1 MPKQKKNITEYRNY
15 YLPLSFPVLLLTGDY
30 WRISDV
36 PSGRLHFHNCL
47 EIGICHSD
55 SGIMEFYDK
64 KISFQAGDVTFVPR
78 NVPHTTYSTKGTA
91 SRWSYIFL
99 DMEEMLKSVLSSAWN
114 NFSMSPEVLANYNY
128 IFNEEQHPNICQLV
142 NQILRELAEKR
153 PGYQLSV
160 RGLVM
165 ALFIEM
171 MRIEQT
177 FAGGGVASGP
187 LERLEEKNDLEEDL
201 AIAPALKYIDENY
214 MQQFPMEQLA
224 DLCHLSPTHFRRVF
238 HEVMGRS
245 PLDHLNNT
253 RVLRACSLLRST
265 EDSILSISEAVGF
278 HSVSSFN
285 RAFMKFMQCSPRD
298 YRKNMIQTEKN
309 TNSPSILKYS
319 GWMQPE

>member
-1 MPKQKKNITEYRNY
+1 MARQKKNITEYRNY

-30 WRISDV
+30 WKISDV

-64 KISFQAGDVTFVPR
+64 KVSFKAGDITFIPR

-91 SRWSYIFL
+91 SLWSYVFL

-128 IFNEEQHPNICQLV
+128 IFNEEQYPNICQLV
-142 NQILRELAEKR
+142 QQIVRELAEKC

-171 MRIEQT
+171 MRIEQK
-177 FAGGGVASGP
+177 FAGGGWLRVPWRGW
-187 LERLEEKNDLEEDL
+187 
-201 AIAPALKYIDENY
+201 
-214 MQQFPMEQLA
+214 
-224 DLCHLSPTHFRRVF
+224 RR
-238 HEVMGRS
+238 R
-245 PLDHLNNT
+245 T
-253 RVLRACSLLRST
+253 IWRKIWRLLRLLNTSMK
-265 EDSILSISEAVGF
+265 IICIS
-278 HSVSSFN
+278 S
-285 RAFMKFMQCSPRD
+285 RW
-298 YRKNMIQTEKN
+298 
-309 TNSPSILKYS
+309 NSWRTCAI
-319 GWMQPE
+319 

>member
-64 KISFQAGDVTFVPR
+64 KISFKAGDVTFVPR
-78 NVPHTTYSTKGTA
+78 NVPHTTYSSKGTA

-99 DMEEMLKSVLSSAWN
+99 DMAEMLKSVLSSAWN

-128 IFNEEQHPNICQLV
+128 IFNEEQHPHICQLV
-142 NQILRELAEKR
+142 NQILRELAEKQ

-171 MRIEQT
+171 MRIEQNFT
-177 FAGGGVASGP
+177 GGGDVPGP
-187 LERLEEKNDLEEDL
+187 LDRLEEKNDLEENL
-201 AIAPALKYIDENY
+201 AIAPALKFVDENY
-214 MQQFPMEQLA
+214 MLQFPMEQLA

-253 RVLRACSLLRST
+253 RILRACSLLRST
-265 EDSILSISEAVGF
+265 EDSILSISETVGF

-285 RAFMKFMQCSPRD
+285 RSFMKFMQCSPRD
-298 YRKNMIQTEKN
+298 YRKSLIQTEKN
-309 TNSPSILKYS
+309 TNNPSILKYR

>member
-1 MPKQKKNITEYRNY
+1 MAKQKKNITEYRSY
-15 YLPLSFPVLLLTGDY
+15 YLPLSFPVLLLAGDY
-30 WRISDV
+30 WKISDV
-36 PSGRLHFHNCL
+36 PSQHLHFHNCL

-55 SGIMEFYDK
+55 SGIMEFYGK
-64 KISFQAGDVTFVPR
+64 KVSFKEGDVTFVPR

-99 DMEEMLKSVLSSAWN
+99 DIEEMLKSVLSSAWN
-114 NFSMSPEVLANYNY
+114 NFTMSLDVLENYNY
-128 IFNEEQHPNICQLV
+128 IFDRENYPNICQLV
-142 NQILRELAEKR
+142 LHILRELEEKK

-171 MRIEQT
+171 MRIEQ
-177 FAGGGVASGP
+177 FFERGGITTDP
-187 LERLEEKNDLEEDL
+187 LSRLEEKNDLKEDL
-201 AIAPALKYIDENY
+201 PIAPALKFIDENY

-224 DLCHLSPTHFRRVF
+224 DICHISPTHFRRVF

-245 PLDHLNNT
+245 PLDHLNNV
-253 RVLRACSLLRST
+253 RIMKACSLLRST
-265 EDSILSISEAVGF
+265 EDSVLSISETVGF

-285 RAFMKFMQCSPRD
+285 RSFMKIMQCSPRD
-298 YRKNMIQTEKN
+298 YRKNLIQTERN